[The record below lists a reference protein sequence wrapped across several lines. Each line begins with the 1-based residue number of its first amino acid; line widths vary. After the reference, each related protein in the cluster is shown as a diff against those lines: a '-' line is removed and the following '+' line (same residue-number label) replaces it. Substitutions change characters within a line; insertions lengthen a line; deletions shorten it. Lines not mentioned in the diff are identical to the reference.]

1 MLPTN
6 LKILWIG
13 GLTGVTGTGEQPDE
27 LHMARCLKEAGV
39 DVTTVDRAEVHA
51 FFKGAKQDNIPP
63 EGKYDIIILGKW
75 HHFTEEIIKGIKQ
88 RYQGKLVYFLWDW
101 MGVPTGWHEMILK
114 NCDLY
119 LSGELGLPWNEYYVE
134 HGIKFQYFN
143 WDSSDGQY
151 DQLPRNEIYD
161 VVFTGTYIQKS
172 YRNAWLKK
180 IHDRFNLTIFSWD
193 YAKWREQGFNA
204 EPGKYDSNFNQLSA
218 QSRVMLCFNWP
229 EPNLE
234 TMGYQSNR
242 IGKILTTGGLP
253 FVHYFPMAERLLGD
267 KVPMFY
273 KEVDMMEN
281 LKWFLDNPIQRET
294 ARVAAYDFGRANYTT
309 QTRMKQLKLI
319 LESL

>member
-1 MLPTN
+1 MIPTN
-6 LKILWIG
+6 LKVLYIG
-13 GLTGVTGTGEQPDE
+13 GLTGLTGTGEQPDE
-27 LHMARCLKEAGV
+27 LHMARCLRETGV
-39 DVTTVDRAEVHA
+39 DVTTADRAEVHA
-51 FFKGAKQDNIPP
+51 FFNGKKQDNIPP
-63 EGKYDIIILGKW
+63 EEKYDIIILGKW
-75 HHFTEEIIKGIKQ
+75 HHFTEEMIKGIKE
-88 RYQGKLVYFLWDW
+88 RYKGKLVYFLWDW
-101 MGVPTGWHEMILK
+101 MGTPTGWHEMILK

-119 LSGELGLPWNEYYVE
+119 LSGEIGMLPWFKQNGVN
-134 HGIKFQYFN
+134 FQYFN

-161 VVFTGTYIQKS
+161 VSFTGTYIAKS

-180 IHDRFNLTIFSWD
+180 VHERFNLTIFSWD
-193 YAKWREQGFNA
+193 FEKWRQEGFNA
-204 EPGKYDSNFNQLSA
+204 QPGKYDANFNQLSA
-218 QSRVMLCFNWP
+218 QSKIMLCFNWV
-229 EPNLE
+229 EPSLE

-242 IGKILTTGGLP
+242 IGKIMTTGGLP

-273 KEVDMMEN
+273 KEEDMLEN
-281 LKWFLDNPIQRET
+281 IKWFLDNPIQRET